1 MRRDALRG
9 PLLTWGPA
17 VLGLLAWTLSAQGA
31 VPPARWAGGALLAFV
46 LPGFAATG
54 ALFLTRPLS
63 TVERAVLAPALS
75 LAVVVLGGLIV
86 DVLGMRLTA
95 GTWGGLTAIATV
107 LLAGVRYLREFLAAR
122 DAARDGRP
130 VTVDAVPDEESGR
143 FAAADRRTAVL
154 KLGSLALV
162 AVLIGGAFWIAM
174 RSAHHPT
181 GAGYTALSI
190 IQEDDNN
197 PSDGMRPV
205 TVAVECHEDDTTR
218 YLVQVQGAPSGT
230 LIRTVVSLDPG
241 EVWKSD
247 LLVPGADKVTAEL
260 FKGTDTTPYRS
271 VFLSGLP

>member
-1 MRRDALRG
+1 MRRDALRA
-9 PLLTWGPA
+9 PLVTWGPA
-17 VLGLLAWTLSAQGA
+17 VLALLAWALTAQGA
-31 VPPARWAGGALLAFV
+31 VPPARWAGGALLAFA
-46 LPGFAATG
+46 LPGIAATG
-54 ALFLTRPLS
+54 ALFPTRPLS
-63 TVERAVLAPALS
+63 NVERAVLAPALS
-75 LAVVVLGGLIV
+75 LAVVVLGGLLV

-107 LLAGVRYLREFLAAR
+107 VLAAVRYLREFL
-122 DAARDGRP
+122 AARDGRP

-162 AVLIGGAFWIAM
+162 AVLLGGAFWIAM
-174 RSAHHPT
+174 RGAHHQT
-181 GAGYTALSI
+181 EAGYTALSI

-197 PSDGMRPV
+197 PGDGMRPV

-230 LIRTVVSLDPG
+230 VTRIVVSLDPG
-241 EVWKSD
+241 EVFKSD
-247 LLVPGADKVTAEL
+247 LLVPSADKVTAEL

-271 VFLSGLP
+271 VFLSGLQ